1 MVRLQ
6 PCFRTAAS
14 FLLAS
19 LALVECVAA
28 QRPRFLPDDPITRV
42 PEVPLVFQTKPQEVD
57 ELYDF
62 GVNSAHYKVPAPT
75 PSLGMNTLGEVPDS
89 SWYTNRDL
97 HRMTRAEL
105 QRGSRISGGPVPPFT
120 VMAAKTEGVS
130 PGFRMND
137 GRGRVFFVKADPP
150 SNPEMAT
157 ASDVVGALF
166 FYAIGYNAPQNY
178 ILVAS
183 PEQFQL
189 SPKASITEPSGKK
202 QPMREKDWRRVLNLI
217 PRMPDGRIRVMTSLA
232 INGKL
237 MGPHVYQGVRPDD
250 PNDLIPHQQRRD
262 LRGLA
267 VFAAWLNHTDAK
279 SSNSMDAVEGSGSE
293 ARMVHYLLD
302 FGALFG
308 SDSTI
313 AKDPRHGREFT
324 FPTSRAQ
331 LKQVSTFGLDF
342 PDWETVHYPGD
353 LKAVGNFT
361 AEAFDPIKWKENYP
375 NPAFRAM
382 LPGDAYWAAKKVM
395 AFTDDDIRAI
405 VEQGQFTN
413 PETVDYVTKTLIA
426 RRDAVG
432 RAWFQRAVP
441 VEELRIENA
450 ELHFENLAVRY
461 GFTKAPSYHYEWFHF
476 DNQTGGKKV
485 VPASSSATMVPPE
498 LINGAKGGYF
508 GCTIT
513 SDQHGDLS
521 TTAYF
526 HEEHGTWRLVG
537 IDRKTS
543 PPSLP

>member
-6 PCFRTAAS
+6 SYFRAVAS
-14 FLLAS
+14 LLLAS
-19 LALVECVAA
+19 MALVECAAA
-28 QRPRFLPDDPITRV
+28 QSPRFLADDPIVRV
-42 PEVPLVFQTKPQEVD
+42 PEVPLLYQTKPQEID
-57 ELYDF
+57 DLYDF
-62 GVNSAHYKVPAPT
+62 AINSAHYKVPPPT
-75 PSLGMNTLGEVPDS
+75 PSLGTNTLGEVPDS
-89 SWYTNRDL
+89 SWYINRDL

-105 QRGSRISGGPVPPFT
+105 QRGSRTSDGPVPPFT
-120 VMAAKTEGVS
+120 VVAAKTEGVS
-130 PGFRMND
+130 PGFRMHD
-137 GRGRVFFVKADPP
+137 GHGRLFFVKADPP

-166 FYAIGYNAPQNY
+166 FHALGYNTPENY
-178 ILVAS
+178 ILVAN

-189 SPKASITEPSGKK
+189 SPKASITEASGKK
-202 QPMREKDWRRVLNLI
+202 YPMREKDWRKVLNLI
-217 PRMPDGRIRVMTSLA
+217 PRMPDGQIRVMASLA

-237 MGPHVYQGVRPDD
+237 MGPHLYQGVRSDD

-262 LRGLA
+262 QRGLA

-279 SSNSMDAVEGSGSE
+279 AANSMDAVEGSGSD

-342 PDWETVHYPGD
+342 PDWQTVHYPSE
-353 LKAVGNFT
+353 LKGAGNLT
-361 AEAFDPIKWKENYP
+361 AEAFDPLEWKENYP

-382 LPGDAYWAAKKVM
+382 LPADAYWAAKKVM
-395 AFTDDDIRAI
+395 LFTDDDIRAI
-405 VEQGQFTN
+405 VEQGQFTD
-413 PETVDYVTKTLIA
+413 PEVVDYITRTLIA

-432 RAWFQRAVP
+432 RAWFQHVLP
-441 VEELRIENA
+441 LEEARIEND
-450 ELHFENLAVRY
+450 ELHFENLSVRY
-461 GFTKAPSYHYEWFHF
+461 GFAKAPAYRYEWFSL
-476 DNQTGGKKV
+476 DNRTGGKKG
-485 VPASSSATMVPPE
+485 VPGSSSTMVPSE

-513 SDQHGDLS
+513 GEGQGDLS

-526 HEEHGTWRLVG
+526 HEENGASRLVG
-537 IDRKTS
+537 IDRKTN

>member
-1 MVRLQ
+1 MVYQ
-6 PCFRTAAS
+6 S
-14 FLLAS
+14 
-19 LALVECVAA
+19 
-28 QRPRFLPDDPITRV
+28 
-42 PEVPLVFQTKPQEVD
+42 KPQEVD
-57 ELYDF
+57 QLYDF
-62 GVNSAHYKVPAPT
+62 AVNSAHYKVPPPT
-75 PSLGMNTLGEVPDS
+75 PSLGTNTLGEVPDS

-97 HRMTRAEL
+97 HRMSRAEL
-105 QRGSRISGGPVPPFT
+105 QRGSRISDGPVPPFT
-120 VMAAKTEGVS
+120 VVAAKTEGVS
-130 PGFRMND
+130 PGFRMHD
-137 GRGRVFFVKADPP
+137 GRGRLFFVKADPP

-157 ASDVVGALF
+157 VSDVVGALF
-166 FYAIGYNAPQNY
+166 FYALGYNVPENY
-178 ILVAS
+178 ILVAN

-189 SPKASITEPSGKK
+189 SPEASITETSGKK
-202 QPMREKDWRRVLNLI
+202 HPMREKDWRRVLNLI
-217 PRMPDGRIRVMTSLA
+217 PRMPDGQIRVMASLA
-232 INGKL
+232 IGGRL
-237 MGPHVYQGVRPDD
+237 MGPHLYQGIRTDD

-262 LRGLA
+262 QRGLA
-267 VFAAWLNHTDAK
+267 VFLAWLNHTDAK

-342 PDWETVHYPGD
+342 PDWQTVHYRSQLPS
-353 LKAVGNFT
+353 VGNFT

-382 LPGDAYWAAKKVM
+382 LPADAYWAAKKVM
-395 AFTDDDIRAI
+395 TFTDDDIRAI
-405 VEQGQFTN
+405 VEQGQFSS
-413 PETVDYVTKTLIA
+413 PEAVDYITKTLIS

-432 RAWFQRAVP
+432 RAWFQRALA
-441 VEELRIENA
+441 VEELRIENG

-461 GFTKAPSYHYEWFHF
+461 GLAKAPSYHYEWFHF

-485 VPASSSATMVPPE
+485 VPAFSSSTTVPSE

-508 GCTIT
+508 GCVIT
-513 SDQHGDLS
+513 SQETRDVS

-526 HEEHGTWRLVG
+526 HEESGTWQLVG

>member
-6 PCFRTAAS
+6 SYFRAVAS
-14 FLLAS
+14 LLLAS
-19 LALVECVAA
+19 TALVECATA
-28 QRPRFLPDDPITRV
+28 QKPRFLSDDPIVRV
-42 PEVPLVFQTKPQEVD
+42 PEVPLLYQTKPQD
-57 ELYDF
+57 IDDLYDF
-62 GVNSAHYKVPAPT
+62 AINSAHYKVPPPT
-75 PSLGMNTLGEVPDS
+75 PSLGTNTLGEVPDS

-105 QRGSRISGGPVPPFT
+105 QRGSRTSDGPVPPFT
-120 VMAAKTEGVS
+120 VVAAKTEGVS
-130 PGFRMND
+130 PGFRMHD
-137 GRGRVFFVKADPP
+137 GRGRLFFVKADPP

-166 FYAIGYNAPQNY
+166 FYALGYNTPENY
-178 ILVAS
+178 ILVAN

-189 SPKASITEPSGKK
+189 SPKASITEASGKK
-202 QPMREKDWRRVLNLI
+202 YPMREKDWRKVLNLI
-217 PRMPDGRIRVMTSLA
+217 PQMPDGQIRVMASLA

-237 MGPHVYQGVRPDD
+237 MGPHLYQGVRSDD

-279 SSNSMDAVEGSGSE
+279 AANSMDTLEGSGSD

-342 PDWETVHYPGD
+342 PGWQTVHYPSE
-353 LKAVGNFT
+353 LKGAGNFT
-361 AEAFDPIKWKENYP
+361 AEAFDPLEWKENYP

-382 LPGDAYWAAKKVM
+382 LPADAYWAAKKAM
-395 AFTDDDIRAI
+395 TFTDDDIRAI

-413 PETVDYVTKTLIA
+413 PEVVDYITKTLIA

-432 RAWFQRAVP
+432 RAWFQHVLP
-441 VEELRIENA
+441 VEEVRIENN
-450 ELHFENLAVRY
+450 ELHFENLSVRY
-461 GFTKAPSYHYEWFHF
+461 GFAKAPAYRYEWFSF
-476 DNQTGGKKV
+476 DNRTGGKKV
-485 VPASSSATMVPPE
+485 VPGSSSTMVPSE

-508 GCTIT
+508 GCTVT
-513 SDQHGDLS
+513 SEGQGNLS

-526 HEEHGTWRLVG
+526 HEDSGTWRLVG
-537 IDRKTS
+537 IDRKTN
-543 PPSLP
+543 PASLP

>member
-6 PCFRTAAS
+6 SYFRTAAS
-14 FLLAS
+14 LLLAS
-19 LALVECVAA
+19 MALVVSVAA
-28 QRPRFLPDDPITRV
+28 QKARFLPDDPIVRV
-42 PEVPLVFQTKPQEVD
+42 PEVPLLYQTKLQEID
-57 ELYDF
+57 DLYDF
-62 GVNSAHYKVPAPT
+62 AVNSGHHKVPPPT
-75 PSLGMNTLGEVPDS
+75 PSLGTNTLGEVPDS

-105 QRGSRISGGPVPPFT
+105 QRGARISGGPVPPFT
-120 VMAAKTEGVS
+120 VVAAKTEGVS
-130 PGFRMND
+130 PGFRMHD
-137 GRGRVFFVKADPP
+137 GRGRLFFVKADPP
-150 SNPEMAT
+150 SNPEMAS

-166 FYAIGYNAPQNY
+166 FYALGYNTPENY
-178 ILVAS
+178 ILVAN
-183 PEQFQL
+183 PVQFEL

-202 QPMREKDWRRVLNLI
+202 HLMRKKDWLKVLDLI
-217 PRMPDGRIRVMTSLA
+217 PRMRDGRIRVMTSLA
-232 INGKL
+232 ISGKL
-237 MGPHVYQGVRPDD
+237 MGPHSYQGVRSDD

-279 SSNSMDAVEGSGSE
+279 AGNSMDAVEGSGSE
-293 ARMVHYLLD
+293 ARMTHYLLD

-331 LKQVSTFGLDF
+331 LKQVSTLGMDF
-342 PDWETVHYPGD
+342 PDWQTVHYPGQ
-353 LKAVGNFT
+353 LPSVGNFT
-361 AEAFDPIKWKENYP
+361 AEAFDPLKWKENYP

-382 LPGDAYWAAKKVM
+382 LPADAYWAAKKVM
-395 AFTDDDIRAI
+395 AFTDDEIRAI
-405 VEQGQFTN
+405 VEQGEFSN
-413 PETVDYVTKTLIA
+413 PEAVDYITKTLIA

-432 RAWFQRAVP
+432 RAWFQHALP
-441 VEELRIENA
+441 VEEIRIENN

-461 GFTKAPSYHYEWFHF
+461 RFAKAPAYRYEWFSF

-485 VPASSSATMVPPE
+485 VPASSSTVPSE
-498 LINGAKGGYF
+498 LANGPKGAYF
-508 GCTIT
+508 GCTIK
-513 SDQHGDLS
+513 SEGQGDLS

-526 HEEHGTWRLVG
+526 HEDNGMWRLVG
-537 IDRKTS
+537 IDRKTN